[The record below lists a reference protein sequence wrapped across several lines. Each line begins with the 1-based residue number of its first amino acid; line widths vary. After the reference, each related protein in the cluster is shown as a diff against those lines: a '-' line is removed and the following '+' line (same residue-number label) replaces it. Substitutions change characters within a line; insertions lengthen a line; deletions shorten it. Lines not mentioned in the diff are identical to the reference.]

1 MKHNE
6 RVAKLEEAMAFANK
20 YCHTADK
27 RTGLLAPVEAW
38 EYQEIIGSLA
48 QEVHRLRKEVRD
60 GH

>member
-6 RVAKLEEAMAFANK
+6 RVTKLEEAMGFANK

-27 RTGLLAPVEAW
+27 RTGMLAPVEAW
-38 EYQEIIGSLA
+38 QYQEIISSLA
-48 QEVHRLRKEVRD
+48 QEVHRLRKVKRD